1 MAATSSAAPPSRLNG
16 KWKPNPAKSE
26 SIEPFLV
33 EMGVSWLLRQAA
45 KRQAPVMELTVT
57 GTTFRQVMA
66 GPMGKKTDNGGEFG
80 TEIEWKTPMSTSMV
94 TVTLTEDGDVLVS
107 GASPNKRDPAGRM
120 VARFSPQPDDTV
132 AHTIEITR
140 GDGSVLLIRRVLERV
155 E

>member
-80 TEIEWKTPMSTSMV
+80 TVRHIPS
-94 TVTLTEDGDVLVS
+94 LL
-107 GASPNKRDPAGRM
+107 AALP
-120 VARFSPQPDDTV
+120 
-132 AHTIEITR
+132 R
-140 GDGSVLLIRRVLERV
+140 GDGPNGHAGKLLARARKNLVCNAGAADSPRATNLAGD
-155 E
+155 